1 MEGQELPVN
10 RNKSVGRMKKK
21 MIFLNLQ
28 SSIFN
33 LFSCPLIAAP
43 RMKNKQRLIL
53 QIMPQE
59 YNVKG

>member
-28 SSIFN
+28 FLKFSIY
-33 LFSCPLIAAP
+33 LAAP

-59 YNVKG
+59 NNVKG

>member
-1 MEGQELPVN
+1 
-10 RNKSVGRMKKK
+10 MKKK

-28 SSIFN
+28 FLKFSIY
-33 LFSCPLIAAP
+33 LAAP

-59 YNVKG
+59 NNVKG

>member
-28 SSIFN
+28 FLKFSIY
-33 LFSCPLIAAP
+33 LAA
-43 RMKNKQRLIL
+43 R
-53 QIMPQE
+53 
-59 YNVKG
+59 

>member
-10 RNKSVGRMKKK
+10 RNKSVWRMKKK

-28 SSIFN
+28 FLKFSIY
-33 LFSCPLIAAP
+33 LAAP

-59 YNVKG
+59 NNVKG